1 MNGFKKLRKMVKE
14 GASWKWWTQSAWVAA
29 FGSGQASG
37 GGANAQECCH
47 PGSAC
52 LQMPNARAGEYCCN
66 GYGSMR
72 FMLLCFDDAR
82 GAVLKF
88 LKRMILIRYQS

>member
-1 MNGFKKLRKMVKE
+1 
-14 GASWKWWTQSAWVAA
+14 
-29 FGSGQASG
+29 
-37 GGANAQECCH
+37 
-47 PGSAC
+47 
-52 LQMPNARAGEYCCN
+52 MPNALAGEYCCN